1 MSSKISSLPNY
12 TKFMFTLQMMI
23 FFFNKENYK
32 VEEKISDIIPKL
44 PDYLNII
51 DEVKGFFNSNREIT
65 LDKLLGIYEYVELL
79 CYPQIKENVNIE
91 FFQPLSPECI
101 KAIDNHYK
109 TERFLTKAILADG
122 VRKYLSR
129 SISGKRM
136 DNEVEPQKDLIMFIQ
151 YKEEI
156 WDPVIFADERFDE
169 EMMELSI
176 VQVKNQSVVAF
187 CDYLMGVK
195 EEPPKE
201 QQPKRK
207 RKRLIPNNKY

>member
-1 MSSKISSLPNY
+1 
-12 TKFMFTLQMMI
+12 
-23 FFFNKENYK
+23 
-32 VEEKISDIIPKL
+32 
-44 PDYLNII
+44 
-51 DEVKGFFNSNREIT
+51 
-65 LDKLLGIYEYVELL
+65 
-79 CYPQIKENVNIE
+79 
-91 FFQPLSPECI
+91 
-101 KAIDNHYK
+101 
-109 TERFLTKAILADG
+109 
-122 VRKYLSR
+122 
-129 SISGKRM
+129 M

-207 RKRLIPNNKY
+207 RKRLIAK